1 MGSVGAF
8 FAVLLFGFLGF
19 CIGTAVDAAEAGGI
33 VFAIAAAVACIVD
46 AVERAAG
53 RKNAKN

>member
-33 VFAIAAAVACIVD
+33 VFAIAAAAACIVN

-53 RKNAKN
+53 RKD